1 MCIVPE
7 ILGAGYPQHRAA
19 HHEGGAHRKRSC
31 PRNRLTVE
39 FRSVTAL
46 EIGEKERPIVDSQLS
61 VFSRNVAI
69 EGYARF
75 RHGVV
80 TADYDLMLEMPRF
93 AIERTAENLEQVHGR
108 QAFEEP
114 VPSLLVVLIIRQ
126 IWTIT
131 HRVTMNDRI
140 DELLHLIEVEP
151 DALREAEF
159 FQAQA
164 ILETLVGK
172 VIADATIE
180 DTRIVISTEDG
191 NRYFFYGFIG
201 SGD

>member
-1 MCIVPE
+1 
-7 ILGAGYPQHRAA
+7 
-19 HHEGGAHRKRSC
+19 
-31 PRNRLTVE
+31 
-39 FRSVTAL
+39 
-46 EIGEKERPIVDSQLS
+46 
-61 VFSRNVAI
+61 
-69 EGYARF
+69 
-75 RHGVV
+75 
-80 TADYDLMLEMPRF
+80 
-93 AIERTAENLEQVHGR
+93 
-108 QAFEEP
+108 
-114 VPSLLVVLIIRQ
+114 
-126 IWTIT
+126 
-131 HRVTMNDRI
+131 MNDRI

-191 NRYFFYGFIG
+191 NRYFFYGFLG